1 MYKCYIITRA
11 HYHTVINHRSP
22 IMSKDHKKKEIMKR
36 KNWFSL
42 VALALILSFALSSC
56 YVGYYG
62 PRRGYGGRPHH
73 HHHHGGHYG
82 GGYR

>member
-1 MYKCYIITRA
+1 
-11 HYHTVINHRSP
+11 
-22 IMSKDHKKKEIMKR
+22 MKR
-36 KNWFSL
+36 KNWYSL
-42 VALALILSFALSSC
+42 VALALVLSFALSSC

-73 HHHHGGHYG
+73 HHHHHGGGHYG